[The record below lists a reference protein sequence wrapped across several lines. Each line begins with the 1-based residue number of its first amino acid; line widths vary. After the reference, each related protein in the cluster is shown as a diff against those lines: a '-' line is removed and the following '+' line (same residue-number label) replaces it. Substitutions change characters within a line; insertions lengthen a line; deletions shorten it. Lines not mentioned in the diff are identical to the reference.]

1 MMGWRRSQPEE
12 LDVWVVAIFGGQGAA
27 EVVGATKEMASYWRY
42 EQKQSL
48 QKQHLHVGML
58 YAAEVFFKVVE
69 KKGGQTRVN
78 KRVAKF
84 WVLATEL
91 T

>member
-42 EQKQSL
+42 EQKQS
-48 QKQHLHVGML
+48 QKQQLHLGMS
-58 YAAEVFFKVVE
+58 YGTAVVQ

-78 KRVAKF
+78 KKVADFGHKINI
-84 WVLATEL
+84 EL